1 MFKHT
6 AGASVDMNPEEC
18 WMNCYEMYAAPLILI
33 GLSETKEGK
42 VVCFCSPQPNDFP
55 TNTCS

>member
-42 VVCFCSPQPNDFP
+42 VVCFCSPQPNDFS
-55 TNTCS
+55 TNTC